1 MTPASRSPR
10 PRGVFIAALLL
21 LTLGLAV
28 AIALQAYRTF
38 LDHKAT
44 AEKVLRDNARV
55 AAARFASR
63 LSTELW
69 YVAYMPPLDALWR
82 AKAGTPGGPLPPP
95 AQLTRGLE
103 APTAEFMKLVRY
115 TFRYDLRTG
124 KLETAGRAPGKAARH
139 WLVDTLPIHSRTIYD
154 PKEHLAAIVRTV
166 DGVPR
171 AIVYKIGRA
180 HV

>member
-1 MTPASRSPR
+1 MSPAPRPPR

-21 LTLGLAV
+21 LTLVLTG

-44 AEKVLRDNARV
+44 AERVLRDNARV

-63 LSTELW
+63 LSSELW

-103 APTAEFMKLVRY
+103 APTAAFMKLVRD
-115 TFRYDLRTG
+115 TFRYGLRTG
-124 KLETAGRAPGKAARH
+124 TLEAAGRAPGKAARH
-139 WLVDTLPIHSRTIYD
+139 WVIRTLP
-154 PKEHLAAIVRTV
+154 
-166 DGVPR
+166 VPS
-171 AIVYKIGRA
+171 
-180 HV
+180 